1 MRSCEYRMAGTNKS
15 KEPAEMARSLRKE
28 GRDRNDRGVGKV
40 ETGGLSKRAEARA
53 QGVET
58 ALEFVETIISN

>member
-1 MRSCEYRMAGTNKS
+1 M
-15 KEPAEMARSLRKE
+15 
-28 GRDRNDRGVGKV
+28 GKV

-58 ALEFVETIISN
+58 ASGLVEAELFQIKLQVVSTTGL